1 MRNFWGEHEGGDH
14 PHMDITES
22 IIGAA
27 IKVQNALGPGL
38 LEEPYKACLA
48 HSLREQGHTVHRE
61 VRLDVIYESLC
72 IPNAYLLDLVVD
84 GKVVVE
90 AKTVDRLRDL
100 HVAQVNGYLRFS
112 GMEVG
117 LLLNFW
123 AWPKKE
129 GLRRVVHTKP

>member
-1 MRNFWGEHEGGDH
+1 M
-14 PHMDITES
+14 
-22 IIGAA
+22 

-48 HSLREQGHTVHRE
+48 HALRELGHKVLRE
-61 VRLDVIYESLC
+61 VRLDVTYESLC

-90 AKTVDRLRDL
+90 AKTVDRLKDL
-100 HVAQVNGYLRFS
+100 HVAQVNSYLRFS

-123 AWPKKE
+123 AWPLKE

>member
-1 MRNFWGEHEGGDH
+1 MRTFWGEHEGGDH
-14 PHMDITES
+14 PHMDITEA

-38 LEEPYKACLA
+38 LEEPYKVCLA
-48 HSLREQGHTVHRE
+48 HTLREEGHKVLRE
-61 VRLDVIYESLC
+61 VRLDITYGDLW
-72 IPNAYLLDLVVD
+72 IPNAYLLDLIVD

-90 AKTVDRLRDL
+90 AKTVDRLKDL
-100 HVAQVNGYLRFS
+100 HVAQVNSYLRFS

-123 AWPKKE
+123 AWPLKE
-129 GLRRVVHTKP
+129 GLRRVVHTKS